1 MYHEDSVAQWIRR
14 WSTEPEILGS
24 IPSGVVSFFLV
35 FLPRCIFSILAY
47 QAKILQLDWSTSG
60 KGKGF
65 ITLHQTM
72 QNRNSATLF
81 ETLSE

>member
-1 MYHEDSVAQWIRR
+1 MDKALVYGTRDSGFDRSPAE
-14 WSTEPEILGS
+14 SFH
-24 IPSGVVSFFLV
+24 FFLV
-35 FLPRCIFSILAY
+35 FLPQCIFSILAY